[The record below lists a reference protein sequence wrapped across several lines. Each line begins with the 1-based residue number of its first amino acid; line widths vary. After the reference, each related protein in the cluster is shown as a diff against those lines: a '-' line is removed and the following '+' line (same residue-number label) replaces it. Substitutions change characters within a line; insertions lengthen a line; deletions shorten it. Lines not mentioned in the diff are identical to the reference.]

1 MACTGSSG
9 GSGGTGGFNSLR
21 QGDTTT
27 VMMELSEPLA
37 GKSLKVG
44 IYSSA
49 GKPLF
54 ETYYPGDLI
63 TLIDSTHLSLTI
75 PYETTRYF
83 YGITTMRFA
92 VFDDSKSL
100 VNAGENA
107 ITINWVKE
115 PVTQSLP

>member
-1 MACTGSSG
+1 MACTSSSTGS
-9 GSGGTGGFNSLR
+9 FNSLR

-27 VMMELSEPLA
+27 VMMELSEPL
-37 GKSLKVG
+37 GGNNLKVG
-44 IYSSA
+44 IYSSS

-63 TLIDSTHLSLTI
+63 ELIDGTHLSLTI

-83 YGITTMRFA
+83 YGVTTMRFA
-92 VFDDSKSL
+92 VFDESKSL
-100 VNAGENA
+100 VNAGENS